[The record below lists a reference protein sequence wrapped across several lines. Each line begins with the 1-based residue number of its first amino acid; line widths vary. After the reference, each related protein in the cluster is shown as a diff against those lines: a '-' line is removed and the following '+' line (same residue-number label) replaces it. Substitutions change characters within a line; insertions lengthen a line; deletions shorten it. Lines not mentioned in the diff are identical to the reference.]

1 MSNVHLFL
9 SSALSHRSL
18 AWLQVGGG
26 RQFMREIT
34 MVSLPDAN
42 PAAALSLS
50 LSLFVVKLLQ
60 WHNARFRVL
69 ITFCKKKQ
77 LFSATEYVAVALQI

>member
-1 MSNVHLFL
+1 MSNVRLFL

-42 PAAALSLS
+42 PAAALSL
-50 LSLFVVKLLQ
+50 FVVKLLQ

-77 LFSATEYVAVALQI
+77 RNTQKTIIFCD